1 MRRRSAYRR
10 CHDGHDT
17 AGGGLAE
24 GRAPRPSNE
33 FISKVRHE
41 ILMLP
46 YFDVFDNITFK
57 VEGYDVTLSGQALR
71 PTLKTG
77 AERVVP
83 AI

>member
-1 MRRRSAYRR
+1 MTVMTPLVAVSQK
-10 CHDGHDT
+10 GVP
-17 AGGGLAE
+17 
-24 GRAPRPSNE
+24 PRPSNE